1 MNFDDLKRLRHRK
14 HREELRHFLAEGEH
28 LVIELGKAVARRPE
42 LAAARILATHEYLAA
57 GLPDAFPV
65 DLPIEPVSGRQMDQL
80 RETRSPQGV
89 VAVVPML
96 APLPPSATE
105 RVIYLHQAQD
115 PGNLGTI
122 LRTLAWFGGFRCLL
136 SPDSVDPYNAKAVRA
151 SMGAIFNVPFET
163 EVPFVALQERY
174 PRIALL
180 DTRGTPIA
188 DEAFA
193 NFDCHVFGSESQGA
207 PAQVAATL
215 KNSTFCIPGGHGV
228 ESLNLASTVNICA
241 YELAVR
247 SGSSR
252 SQKPSSERR

>member
-1 MNFDDLKRLRHRK
+1 MNFDDLKQLRHRK
-14 HREELRHFLAEGEH
+14 HREELRYFLAEGEH

-42 LAAARILATHEYLAA
+42 LAAARILATHDYLAA
-57 GLPDAFPV
+57 GLPDAFPL

-89 VAVVPML
+89 IAVVPML
-96 APLPPSATE
+96 APSPPSATE

-151 SMGAIFNVPFET
+151 SMGAIFTVPFET
-163 EVPFVALQERY
+163 DVAFSTLQERY
-174 PRIALL
+174 PRMALL
-180 DTRGTPIA
+180 DTQGTPIA
-188 DEAFA
+188 DPAFA
-193 NFDCHVFGSESQGA
+193 DFDCHVFGSESQGA
-207 PAQVAATL
+207 PAQMLSVL
-215 KNSTFCIPGGHGV
+215 RNSTFCIPGGHGV

-247 SGSSR
+247 SGTTR
-252 SQKPSSERR
+252 P

>member
-14 HREELRHFLAEGEH
+14 HREELRCFLAEGEH

-42 LAAARILATHEYLAA
+42 LAAARILVTHDYLAA

-89 VAVVPML
+89 IAVVPML
-96 APLPPSATE
+96 APLPPSTTE

-163 EVPFVALQERY
+163 EVPFAALQERY

-188 DEAFA
+188 DGAFA

-207 PAQVAATL
+207 PAQLVSAL
-215 KNSTFCIPGGHGV
+215 KESTFSIPGGHGV

-247 SGSSR
+247 AGASR
-252 SQKPSSERR
+252 SQKPSSVRK